1 MQTEQSCAAEGLQ
14 FWPLVVE
21 ACGGGW
27 EPTALLAC
35 AAVKVGLLKR
45 SGCCRPLASLSS
57 GRMPGQCCADW
68 RALRLSCR
76 VGPSPVRFPGGA
88 PFELNGCP
96 DSALLLL
103 FPGCRSALLTAFWA
117 HLYHLPFFVCPRG
130 AAVSFRSVPSVS
142 LPFSPVYSCLVFQGC
157 V

>member
-1 MQTEQSCAAEGLQ
+1 MLLKAFNSG
-14 FWPLVVE
+14 PLVVE

-27 EPTALLAC
+27 APTALRAWRLLSDALT
-35 AAVKVGLLKR
+35 ARAGEGRAVETQRLLQAL
-45 SGCCRPLASLSS
+45 G
-57 GRMPGQCCADW
+57 CCADW

-76 VGPSPVRFPGGA
+76 VAPSPVTFPGGA
-88 PFELNGCP
+88 PFDLNGCP

-130 AAVSFRSVPSVS
+130 AAVSFRSVSPVS